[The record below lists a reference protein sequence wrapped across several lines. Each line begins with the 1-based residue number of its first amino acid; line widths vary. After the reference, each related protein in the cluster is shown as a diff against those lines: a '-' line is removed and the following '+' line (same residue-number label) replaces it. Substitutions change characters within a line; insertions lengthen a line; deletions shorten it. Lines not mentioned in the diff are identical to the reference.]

1 MIAILKYIMI
11 LVKSTTAKGIGYCIS
26 CNDASSGQVEKAVA
40 KTHIVDAIFPGKQ
53 NRNSK

>member
-1 MIAILKYIMI
+1 MI